1 MQIKFNSCRLTS
13 LNRIQFRRSLLHP
26 VLKSLIKKTKMRT
39 KMKTMKMMM
48 MMDRVRASQVLWSK
62 FLPGVDSSDLEKSW
76 GVEPTR

>member
-13 LNRIQFRRSLLHP
+13 LNRIQLRRSLLHL

-48 MMDRVRASQVLWSK
+48 TMDRVRANQVLWSK
-62 FLPGVDSSDLEKSW
+62 FLPEVDSSDSEKNW